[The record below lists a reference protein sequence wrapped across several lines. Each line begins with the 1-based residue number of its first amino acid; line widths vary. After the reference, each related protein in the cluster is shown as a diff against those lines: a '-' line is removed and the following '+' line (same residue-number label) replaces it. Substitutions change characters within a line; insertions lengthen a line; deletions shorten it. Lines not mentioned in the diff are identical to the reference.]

1 MNISIT
7 GLGAYD
13 PPTVIENDD
22 LKKFVETSDEWIS
35 SRTGIRRRHVS
46 TGETVLDMA
55 EKAAMQAVETS
66 GVPLAGI
73 QLVVFATSTPDCYF
87 PMTAALLRNRLG
99 MADGPA
105 IDVSA
110 GCTGLVYA
118 LSVAASMMEGMGF
131 EHALVVGSEMLSR
144 VLDWSDRST
153 CVLLG
158 DGAGAYVL
166 SRGGGGIKS
175 LYLNSRGDAS
185 GFLAMNALPARN
197 PWIAESE
204 TPFDGKFHMN
214 GQEVFRFAM
223 EAVPD
228 AVNEAVRRA
237 GMQLSDIDWIVPHQ
251 ANLRII
257 NSAISRL
264 GIPPEKFFVNIADH
278 GNTGSASIPIALSE
292 MRDKGLL
299 KSGQN
304 IVIVAFGAGFSWGS
318 AMIEWQIPPVTFTS

>member
-13 PPTVIENDD
+13 PPTIIENEELMKLVD
-22 LKKFVETSDEWIS
+22 TNDEWIITH
-35 SRTGIRRRHVS
+35 TGIKRRHVS
-46 TGETVLDMA
+46 VGETVLDMA
-55 EKAAMQAVETS
+55 EKAATRAIETS
-66 GVPLAGI
+66 GLAASAI
-73 QLVVFATSTPDCYF
+73 ELVVLATSSPDSYF
-87 PMTAALLRNRLG
+87 PMAASVLRARLG
-99 MADGPA
+99 LSDGPA
-105 IDVSA
+105 FDLSG
-110 GCTGLVYA
+110 GCTGMVYA
-118 LSVAASMMEGMGF
+118 LSAAASMMEAMGY

-185 GFLAMNALPARN
+185 NFLSMNALPARN
-197 PWIAESE
+197 PWIAVSE

-214 GQEVFRFAM
+214 GQEVYRFAM

-228 AVNEAVRRA
+228 AVNEAIRRA
-237 GMQLSDIDWIVPHQ
+237 GKQLSDVDWFVPHQ

-257 NSAISRL
+257 EGAAKRL
-264 GIPPEKFFVNIADH
+264 GIPLEKFYLNIDSH
-278 GNTGSASIPIALSE
+278 GNTGAASIPIALNE
-292 MRDKGLL
+292 MREKGLL

-304 IVIVAFGAGFSWGS
+304 IVIAAFGAGFGWGS
-318 AMIEWQIPPVTFTS
+318 AWIEWK